1 MNKKWFVIINPVS
14 GGKYAPKLWNKMLP
28 HMETTGIS
36 FQVAFTEY
44 IDHAGIIV
52 KQAVDDG
59 FQHFMIIG
67 GDGTAN
73 DVINGIFNST
83 GQPENFVV
91 AMIPAGTGNDWV
103 RTIGEYKNIMEIPEK
118 LQSGNTFLQDV
129 GLVTFQKENATRTRY
144 FINIAGL
151 GFEGQVAK
159 KLYEKDGLLKGTK
172 LQYQL
177 AILQSLFVYKHT
189 RLTLTVDGVTQS
201 QTGLSIAAGICKYN
215 GGGLKQLPN
224 AIIDDGLLDM
234 TVIGS
239 MTKLQMVM
247 NLPKL
252 RNGSHVKLKSVNT
265 FRGKTITINSEPPI
279 YLDADGE
286 FLGTTPVTI
295 SLIPKAIQVLQF

>member
-52 KQAVDDG
+52 KQAVADG
-59 FQHFMIIG
+59 FQRFMIIG

-118 LQSGNTFLQDV
+118 LQSGKTFLQDV
-129 GLVTFQKENATRTRY
+129 GLVTFQKDNATRTRY

-159 KLYEKDGLLKGTK
+159 NLYEKGGLLKGTK

-189 RLTLTVDGVTQS
+189 RLTLTVEGVTQS

>member
-52 KQAVDDG
+52 KQAVADG

-224 AIIDDGLLDM
+224 
-234 TVIGS
+234 
-239 MTKLQMVM
+239 
-247 NLPKL
+247 
-252 RNGSHVKLKSVNT
+252 
-265 FRGKTITINSEPPI
+265 
-279 YLDADGE
+279 
-286 FLGTTPVTI
+286 
-295 SLIPKAIQVLQF
+295 

>member
-83 GQPENFVV
+83 GQPENFVL

-129 GLVTFQKENATRTRY
+129 GLVTFQKDNATRTRY

-159 KLYEKDGLLKGTK
+159 NLYEKNGLLKGTK

>member
-1 MNKKWFVIINPVS
+1 MNKKWFVIVNPVS
-14 GGKYAPKLWNKMLP
+14 GGKRAPKLWNKMLP
-28 HMETTGIS
+28 HLENAGIS

-44 IDHAGIIV
+44 IDHAGILV
-52 KQAVDDG
+52 KQAVADG
-59 FQHFMIIG
+59 LQHFMIIG

-73 DVINGIFNST
+73 DVVNGIFNST
-83 GQPENFVV
+83 GQPENFVL

-103 RTIGEYKNIMEIPEK
+103 RTIGVYKNIAAIPEK
-118 LQSGNTFLQDV
+118 LQTGKIFLQDV
-129 GLVTFQKENATRTRY
+129 GLVSFQKNNETGNRY

-159 KLYEKDGLLKGTK
+159 NLYEKEGWLKGTK

-189 RLTLTVDGVTQS
+189 RLTLTIDGETQS
-201 QTGLSIAAGICKYN
+201 QSGLSIAAGICKYN
-215 GGGLKQLPN
+215 GGGLKQLPD

-239 MTKLQMVM
+239 MTKLQMVL

-252 RNGSHVKLKSVNT
+252 QNGSHVKLKSVNT
-265 FRGKTITINSEPPI
+265 FRGKEININSEPPI

>member
-14 GGKYAPKLWNKMLP
+14 GGKYAPKLWNKLLP
-28 HMETTGIS
+28 HFEKAGIS
-36 FQVAFTEY
+36 YQVAFTEY
-44 IDHAGIIV
+44 IDHAGILV
-52 KQAVDDG
+52 KQAIADG
-59 FQHFMIIG
+59 LQQFMIIG

-83 GQPENFVV
+83 NHPENMVI

-103 RTIGEYKNIMEIPEK
+103 RTIGVYKNISEIAEK
-118 LQSGNTFLQDV
+118 LKTGITFLQDV
-129 GLVTFQKENATRTRY
+129 GLVTFQKNNETGIRY

-159 KLYEKDGLLKGTK
+159 NLYEKDGWLKGTK

-177 AILQSLFVYKHT
+177 AILQSLFVYRHT
-189 RLTLTVDGVTQS
+189 LLTLTIDGVTQT

-239 MTKLQMVM
+239 MTKLQMVL

-252 RNGSHVKLKSVNT
+252 KNGSHVKLKSVNT
-265 FRGKTITINSEPPI
+265 HRGKVININSEPPI

-295 SLIPKAIQVLQF
+295 SLFPKAIQVLQF

>member
-52 KQAVDDG
+52 KQAVADG